1 MSGFFYRES
10 GEGFPLVFLHG
21 YCESHT
27 LWEHFSAE
35 LSSDFKVIRPDLP
48 GFGQSALLPKPFTL
62 ADVAMR
68 LADWL
73 SSIGVGR
80 CVLIGHSLGGYIALE
95 MARHRP
101 GILAGIGLFNSSA
114 YGDSPEKKENRN
126 KLIDFIAREGVEPFI
141 RTFVPSLFY
150 PARADEH
157 REIIE
162 RQRMEGN
169 RTAAQ
174 TVMAYAAA
182 MRDRPDGIDV
192 LRKHA
197 ATALLIAGE
206 HDQNVPLEKS
216 QEMAAL
222 LPPGRAH
229 ILPGTAHMAMF
240 EQPLSSLEAVR
251 NFAAEIAALDSA
263 GDER

>member
-1 MSGFFYRES
+1 MSSIFYRES

-35 LSSDFKVIRPDLP
+35 LSSGFRVIRPDLP
-48 GFGQSALLPKPFTL
+48 GFGQSGLLPTPFVL
-62 ADVAMR
+62 ADVAIR

-73 SSIGVGR
+73 ASVGVER

-101 GILAGIGLFNSSA
+101 GLLAGFGLFNSSA
-114 YGDSPEKKENRN
+114 FGDSPEKKENRN

-150 PARADEH
+150 PARAEEH
-157 REIIE
+157 RQIIE
-162 RQRMEGN
+162 RQRQEGN
-169 RTAAQ
+169 MTAAQ

-182 MRDRPDGIDV
+182 MRDRPDGMDV
-192 LRKHA
+192 LRKYA
-197 ATALLIAGE
+197 AVTLLIAGE

-216 QEMAAL
+216 RAMAAF

-240 EQPLSSLEAVR
+240 EQPYSSLEAVL
-251 NFAAEIAALDSA
+251 NFAAEIRDTELRR
-263 GDER
+263 G